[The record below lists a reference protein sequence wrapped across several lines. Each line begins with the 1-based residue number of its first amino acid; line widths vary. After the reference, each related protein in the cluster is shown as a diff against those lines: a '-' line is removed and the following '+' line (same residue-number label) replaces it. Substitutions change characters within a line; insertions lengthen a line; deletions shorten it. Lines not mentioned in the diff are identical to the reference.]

1 MRTGS
6 NHIAIQTLLDRDD
19 ILTVSDF
26 VTACPDLPAS
36 TVYSKIRALTL
47 SGKLSPVGKGQYLS
61 IHKPVFQPEISPWM
75 QEINDILLRKC
86 EGTSHCIAQ
95 RKGNLF
101 IYASKED
108 LPAIHRALDGE
119 HRRVIYEKDWK
130 RFPAELE
137 GFIILD
143 KLISESPVLEEAGMR
158 VPSLEKELVDRICD
172 DRTAKDLLSIQK
184 LMEVYPV
191 NMNRLNRFAARRGA
205 VKQVSGILQG
215 LDQGRFTMINQV
227 QRYLSHI
234 PVIRAWVFGSYA
246 RGEETADSDLDLL
259 VDYDKTKKLSL
270 LDVVRYK
277 LDLEKAIGKEVDLI
291 ENGSLKPFAVPSAE
305 REKYL
310 VYER

>member
-26 VTACPDLPAS
+26 VSACPGLPAS
-36 TVYSKIRALTL
+36 TVYSKIRALTQ

-101 IYASKED
+101 IYASKEE
-108 LPAIHRALDGE
+108 LPAIHRALDEE
-119 HRRVIYEKDWK
+119 HRRVINEKDWK

-143 KLISESPVLEEAGMR
+143 KLISESPVLEEAGMV

-172 DRTAKDLLSIQK
+172 DRTAPDLLSIQK
-184 LMEVYPV
+184 MMEVYPV
-191 NMNRLNRFAARRGA
+191 NMNRLNRFASRRGA
-205 VKQVSGILQG
+205 AKQVSGILQG
-215 LDQGRFTMINQV
+215 LNQGRFAMINQV
-227 QRYLSHI
+227 QRYLAHI
-234 PVIRAWVFGSYA
+234 PVTKAWVFGSYA

-270 LDVVRYK
+270 LDVVRFK
-277 LDLEKAIGKEVDLI
+277 LDLEKAIGREVDLI